1 MRGKRILTTLAS
13 LVTSAYIALS
23 PIQTE
28 AQQPSRAGKWYLGLL
43 GELGKPYT
51 PSEFKDYFSNSASFG
66 LAYGRLPLGNI
77 TGEFSTQYTRFF
89 PRSSQPMQFNSL
101 EIGMEMRA
109 YFDHVNDNSAALYVA
124 LGANLALTELK
135 VPLKNVQGLLRP
147 GDKLSE
153 QKPAIVG
160 GAGVV
165 LFAGNNVSIDIG
177 ARYHWIATADQP
189 TSFTTLGGRC
199 NFLFGK

>member
-1 MRGKRILTTLAS
+1 
-13 LVTSAYIALS
+13 
-23 PIQTE
+23 
-28 AQQPSRAGKWYLGLL
+28 
-43 GELGKPYT
+43 
-51 PSEFKDYFSNSASFG
+51 
-66 LAYGRLPLGNI
+66 
-77 TGEFSTQYTRFF
+77 
-89 PRSSQPMQFNSL
+89 MQFNAL
-101 EIGMEMRA
+101 EVGMEMRA
-109 YFDHVNDNSAALYVA
+109 YFDQVNDNSAALYVS

-165 LFAGNNVSIDIG
+165 LFAGNNVAIDIG